1 MYYDFQ
7 DNSSGTIAV
16 IGLVNDDR
24 AASITLSRNGKPDA
38 AAVLDGGTFVIP
50 AIVGLE
56 EGSPSARL
64 TIRDAAGNELE
75 RLPYRQNT

>member
-1 MYYDFQ
+1 
-7 DNSSGTIAV
+7 
-16 IGLVNDDR
+16 
-24 AASITLSRNGKPDA
+24 
-38 AAVLDGGTFVIP
+38 VLDGGTFVIP